1 MLPSHSSPPPRFD
14 LRGLKLK
21 QISLYQQEAG
31 RHPGGHTIPP
41 YHERIELVT
50 AGGGAILDGDRW
62 RPITPGDLIWNQ
74 PGDRTIGQSTFDDP
88 YRCLAITLLTPCR
101 DGLGMPRF
109 TRWPDLEEV
118 QSFCRETLAAFVRES
133 FAPGVLCD
141 YIVSSLRFR
150 MEQHRQ
156 SADALPRPLQMALQ
170 WLRDHYAQPC
180 GIDELSEA
188 VGWSPAYL
196 FASFARH
203 LKTTP
208 HQYLIRER
216 LRAARIRLVSTS
228 QPIKQI
234 AVECGFSDASAF
246 SNRFKAEVG
255 LTPKTYRLRNRSFDM
270 LAPH

>member
-1 MLPSHSSPPPRFD
+1 MLPTSSTRLPLLDF
-14 LRGLKLK
+14 RGLKLK
-21 QISLYQQEAG
+21 QISLYQQAAG
-31 RHPGGHTIPP
+31 RHPGGHVIPP

-50 AGGGAILDGDRW
+50 AGGGAILHRGEW
-62 RPITPGDLIWNQ
+62 RPIAPGDLIWNQ

-88 YRCLAITLLTPCR
+88 YRCLAITLLTPHR
-101 DGLGMPRF
+101 NGLGLPRF

-156 SADALPRPLQMALQ
+156 SADALPRPLQKALQ
-170 WLRDHYAQPC
+170 WLRDHHGEPC
-180 GIDELSEA
+180 SIDDLSEA

-228 QPIKQI
+228 EPIKQI

-255 LTPKTYRLRNRSFDM
+255 LTPKAYRLRNRS
-270 LAPH
+270 LETLVPH